1 MHDLLLEKGEQKI
14 ISSHAQFQE
23 LKFFSQFKT
32 GEALLTDRRFV
43 FLGRLQVRSLG
54 RLTAVATGKGMR
66 DFEISISL
74 LKEVKKKGIQ
84 DFIEVIYEEASEE
97 KKVLLKP
104 EKTGEIVGSEIGER
118 IGEEGGELAGVKAE
132 EFHAK
137 SLVDAWIKA
146 FEYVIRQK
154 ETFPVAPGRDITS
167 TESDFYHKSLEP
179 EKDMTPRKREQKPI
193 IRERP
198 GVETLSTEQ
207 ILSEELGRD
216 FLDFRVSAHQEDY
229 LVRLIRKFEKTSDYA
244 EKVKYSEELRGYLRK
259 IRGG

>member
-23 LKFFSQFKT
+23 LIFFSQYKT

-43 FLGRLQVRSLG
+43 FLGRFQVRSLG
-54 RLTAVATGKGMR
+54 HLAAVAPGKGMR
-66 DFEISISL
+66 DFEISTSQ
-74 LKEVKKKGIQ
+74 LKEVMKKGIQ
-84 DFIEVIYEEASEE
+84 GSIEVIYEEASKE

-104 EKTGEIVGSEIGER
+104 EKTGEIVGSEIGGR
-118 IGEEGGELAGVKAE
+118 IGEEGGELAGKKAE
-132 EFHAK
+132 EFHGK

-154 ETFPVAPGRDITS
+154 ETSPVAPGRDITS
-167 TESDFYHKSLEP
+167 TESAFYHKSLEP
-179 EKDMTPRKREQKPI
+179 EKVITPRKREKPI
-193 IRERP
+193 IRERS
-198 GVETLSTEQ
+198 GVKTLSTEQ

-216 FLDFRVSAHQEDY
+216 FLDFKVSAHQEDY